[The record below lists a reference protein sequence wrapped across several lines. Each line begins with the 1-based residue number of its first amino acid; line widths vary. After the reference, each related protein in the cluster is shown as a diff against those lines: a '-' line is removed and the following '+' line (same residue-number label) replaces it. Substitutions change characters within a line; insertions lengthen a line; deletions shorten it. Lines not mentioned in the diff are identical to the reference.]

1 MDTSKP
7 DNTVVTSSESGR
19 NTSRSA
25 DHGLNDDA
33 ARLAQMGY
41 TQDMRRNFSIISLI
55 GIAFSLSNSWFGISV
70 RSNPVWDIQ

>member
-7 DNTVVTSSESGR
+7 GNTVITSSESGR

-25 DHGLNDDA
+25 DHGLNDDDA

-70 RSNPVWDIQ
+70 R